1 MEGSVYSVVEES
13 EVSGGSRVTNGS
25 NGSRDIGDGSGVGV
39 PSSSGAVVVGAG
51 AARVGECLEFETEE
65 ADGDVE
71 GDGDQ
76 VGSPDAGCTLLS
88 STDRTV
94 LAAGVGLSPHSHSL
108 ALHGARGRSP
118 YAGASIDSEVIFHR
132 TREFV
137 LAPC

>member
-1 MEGSVYSVVEES
+1 MYSVVDEPEP
-13 EVSGGSRVTNGS
+13 SGGSRVTDGCS
-25 NGSRDIGDGSGVGV
+25 GSRDLGDGSGVGV
-39 PSSSGAVVVGAG
+39 VVPSSGGPVVVGAG

-76 VGSPDAGCTLLS
+76 VGSPDACCALRA

-94 LAAGVGLSPHSHSL
+94 LAAGVGLSPHSRSH
-108 ALHGARGRSP
+108 ALLGARGRSP
-118 YAGASIDSEVIFHR
+118 YSGAGIDSEVIFDR
-132 TREFV
+132 AREFV